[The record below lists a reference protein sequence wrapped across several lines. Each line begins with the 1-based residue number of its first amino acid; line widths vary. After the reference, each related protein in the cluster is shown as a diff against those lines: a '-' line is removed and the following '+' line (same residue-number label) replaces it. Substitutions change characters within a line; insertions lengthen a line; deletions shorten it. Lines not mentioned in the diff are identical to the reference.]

1 MPKRALN
8 YVNVGGDDWEYVAP
22 SATDQVFGTAGSFG
36 DYIARIS
43 VNVTTSATGN
53 VAIKDGGG
61 SAITVVPANTPIGV
75 YTVELG
81 IRSKAGAWSITTG
94 AGASAIVVG
103 QSSV

>member
-1 MPKRALN
+1 MPKRALS

-22 SATDQVFGTAGSFG
+22 SATNQVFGNTGSFG
-36 DYIARIS
+36 DYIARVV

-53 VAIKDGGG
+53 VQIKDGTDG
-61 SAITVVPANTPIGV
+61 AITIVPANTPIGV

-81 IRSKAGAWSITTG
+81 IRSKAGPWQITTG
-94 AGASAIVVG
+94 AGASAFVVG